1 MNLGGDKQTM
11 STQEEHRESD
21 KPSRYHKEIYRKDTF
36 NCLFFFLFDNSIVTT
51 SNATEL
57 QGS

>member
-1 MNLGGDKQTM
+1 MNLGGDKQAM
-11 STQEEHRESD
+11 STQEEQRESD

-36 NCLFFFLFDNSIVTT
+36 NCLFFFFFDNSIVT